1 MDQMQTC
8 LDILSVLLVLAN
20 LRLLGSSRLGACIAT
35 VAAQAVLL
43 AASALLVN
51 AENLDARLLTIVII
65 STTLKAVVL
74 PALLRRAGR
83 QSGATKEID
92 PFIGF
97 TTSLLVGM
105 VLLGLCFLISSPL
118 TSAVAG
124 SALLIPVALFTVVT
138 GLLIIVSRRKAITQ
152 VLGYLAMENGIYAFG
167 MAFAIQEPLM
177 EEMGVLL
184 DVFVA
189 VFVMGIA
196 IHHISREF
204 DHIDTDKLSA
214 LKD

>member
-1 MDQMQTC
+1 MQTS

-20 LRLLGSSRLGACIAT
+20 LRLLGSSRLAACIAT

-43 AASALLVN
+43 AAAALLVN
-51 AENLDARLLTIVII
+51 AEKLDPRLLTIVII
-65 STTLKAVVL
+65 STVLKAGVL
-74 PALLRRAGR
+74 PALLKRAIR
-83 QSGATKEID
+83 QSGAAKEVD

-105 VLLGLCFLISSPL
+105 VLLGVCFLISSPL
-118 TSAVAG
+118 TSTVAG
-124 SALLIPVALFTVVT
+124 SQLLIPVALFTVVT

-177 EEMGVLL
+177 VEMGVLL

>member
-1 MDQMQTC
+1 MTA
-8 LDILSVLLVLAN
+8 LS
-20 LRLLGSSRLGACIAT
+20 
-35 VAAQAVLL
+35 
-43 AASALLVN
+43 
-51 AENLDARLLTIVII
+51 
-65 STTLKAVVL
+65 
-74 PALLRRAGR
+74 
-83 QSGATKEID
+83 
-92 PFIGF
+92 
-97 TTSLLVGM
+97 
-105 VLLGLCFLISSPL
+105 
-118 TSAVAG
+118 
-124 SALLIPVALFTVVT
+124 
-138 GLLIIVSRRKAITQ
+138 Q

-177 EEMGVLL
+177 VEMGVLL

>member
-1 MDQMQTC
+1 
-8 LDILSVLLVLAN
+8 LSVLLVLAN
-20 LRLLGSSRLGACIAT
+20 LRLLGSSRLSACIAT

-51 AENLDARLLTIVII
+51 AENMDARLLTIVII
-65 STTLKAVVL
+65 STTLKAGVL
-74 PALLRRAGR
+74 PALLKRAVR
-83 QSGATKEID
+83 ESGATKEID

-105 VLLGLCFLISSPL
+105 VLLGVCFLISSPL
-118 TSAVAG
+118 KSAVAG

-167 MAFAIQEPLM
+167 MAFAIQEPLLV
-177 EEMGVLL
+177 EMGVLL

-204 DHIDTDKLSA
+204 DHIDTDRLSA